1 MYKWNF
7 IKQNE
12 ELPTNEK
19 RLFVNWVNLEHKQAL
34 FGIDIVE
41 TEHFDWQ
48 EYRVNYG
55 RTVYA
60 WSSIMEQ
67 GIVLPDE
74 VVDDESLFQYLSK
87 LKFVSLRYN

>member
-12 ELPTNEK
+12 GLPTDEK
-19 RLFVNWVNLEHKQAL
+19 RLFVNWVNLEHEQAF

-41 TEHFDWQ
+41 TEYFDWQ
-48 EYRVNYG
+48 EYRTNYG

-67 GIVLPDE
+67 AIILPDE
-74 VVDDESLFQYLSK
+74 VVDDESFFQYLSDAGFK
-87 LKFVSLRYN
+87 